1 MEVITLARPSK
12 ATSTAPCFWTNSEV
26 LQWMKNSLP
35 ELFNKYG
42 GFFKS
47 HGIRGRTLFM
57 LNDNLLLEMGIN
69 NAQDRA
75 QYRIEIAKLKIKS
88 DLLTLK
94 NTHHKGNIRFLEEN
108 PISELSPNDTI

>member
-1 MEVITLARPSK
+1 MEASTNARPSK
-12 ATSTAPCFWTNSEV
+12 SASVAPCFWTNSEI

-35 ELFNKYG
+35 ELFHKYG
-42 GFFKS
+42 GFFKT

-69 NAQDRA
+69 DSQDRA
-75 QYRIEIAKLKIKS
+75 QFRIEIAKLKIKS

-94 NTHHKGNIRFLEEN
+94 NSHHKGNIRFLEEN
-108 PISELSPNDTI
+108 PISESSQSENA